1 MRPDFLAPTPTRQEA
16 LDQQPATRL
25 FSRYP
30 ARRAV
35 PEEALAETR
44 ARGDGHGIAFALRGL
59 ARLRRADG
67 EGDQAPA
74 LLRESLTLL
83 GAARGCPLLPDV
95 PRRPTLRN

>member
-1 MRPDFLAPTPTRQEA
+1 M
-16 LDQQPATRL
+16 
-25 FSRYP
+25 
-30 ARRAV
+30 

-74 LLRESLTLL
+74 LLRESLTLREPL
-83 GAARGCPLLPDV
+83 GHVRCSQMCLEDLAGIVSEPGTRILALPLGCPALAGCAGQG
-95 PRRPTLRN
+95 